1 MKTLAEFTK
10 TTLIGGVLI
19 ILPIYVAVLL
29 LAKAVN
35 GLMAL
40 LAPVTAQIPA
50 GVEFRQ
56 IIAIL
61 VLIAICFVVGLVVRT
76 GPGLR
81 AKNAFEQAV
90 LEKLPGYTFLRGLA
104 KRLTGRSE
112 EHTLEPAL
120 VEIEDALVPAL
131 IVEELEDGSYTVL
144 VPSAPT
150 PMAGSIYILPRDRV
164 HPVDIPFTKA
174 MGVILEVGYRGRRVR
189 ARDEERRR
197 GSAGRALTS
206 AGQVLTAVAIAREE
220 AIMFRAIPFL
230 AIIVIAYNVIALVA
244 GPALRAAA
252 MSATLPSE
260 AAWTLTAGDL
270 LVLAGVCLLFLE

>member
-81 AKNAFEQAV
+81 AKNAFERAV

-104 KRLTGRSE
+104 GRLTGRSE
-112 EHTLEPAL
+112 EHMLEPAL
-120 VEIEDALVPAL
+120 VEIEVALVPAL
-131 IVEELEDGSYTVL
+131 TVEELEDGSDTVL
-144 VPSAPT
+144 VTSAPT

-164 HPVDIPFTKA
+164 HPVGIPFTKA
-174 MGVILEVGYRGRRVR
+174 IGVFSTWGHRRWRVRPRDEAARGRTGAKPAPQV
-189 ARDEERRR
+189 
-197 GSAGRALTS
+197 GS
-206 AGQVLTAVAIAREE
+206 
-220 AIMFRAIPFL
+220 
-230 AIIVIAYNVIALVA
+230 
-244 GPALRAAA
+244 
-252 MSATLPSE
+252 
-260 AAWTLTAGDL
+260 
-270 LVLAGVCLLFLE
+270 

>member
-81 AKNAFEQAV
+81 AKNAFERAV
-90 LEKLPGYTFLRGLA
+90 LERLPGYTFLRGLA

-120 VEIEDALVPAL
+120 VEIEDALVPAF

-150 PMAGSIYILPRDRV
+150 PMAGSIYILTRDRV
-164 HPVDIPFTKA
+164 HLVDIPFTIA
-174 MGVILEVGYRGRRVR
+174 IRVFSQWGTGAGEFVR
-189 ARDEERRR
+189 AMER
-197 GSAGRALTS
+197 A
-206 AGQVLTAVAIAREE
+206 AVAQPARH
-220 AIMFRAIPFL
+220 
-230 AIIVIAYNVIALVA
+230 AL
-244 GPALRAAA
+244 PQIK
-252 MSATLPSE
+252 S
-260 AAWTLTAGDL
+260 
-270 LVLAGVCLLFLE
+270 